1 MRFRLKSETGA
12 LTPAFR
18 DKQSSSMNLMTTL
31 YGARLAVTYHA
42 VAGASA
48 RISLMDIAGK
58 TVRSFVDENSAVG
71 SRSVSLDVRNL
82 RQGIYFVAVEHTGIR
97 ETQSITIVH

>member
-1 MRFRLKSETGA
+1 
-12 LTPAFR
+12 
-18 DKQSSSMNLMTTL
+18 MTTL
-31 YGARLAVTYHA
+31 HGTRLAVTYHA

-48 RISLMDIAGK
+48 RISLVDIAGK

-82 RQGIYFVAVEHTGIR
+82 RRGTYFVTVERNGSR